1 MKRIHI
7 SDQTNFIGC
16 WNLNDVNLCSNIV
29 DFFEN
34 NKESHTKGSGISGV
48 DEKRKKS
55 TDMNIHPKNLNKDEF
70 KYLRE
75 YINKLFICYQDYKKI
90 WPFLN
95 QTLSVLDVPGFNI
108 QKYEKGGHFAA
119 MHCERG
125 SIPVMHRVLAWMT
138 YLNDVEDGGET
149 YFEHFDLKI
158 KPEVGKTLIWPAEW
172 THSHRGEILNSGLKY
187 IVTGWMIFPFNF
199 QVPQK
204 V

>member
-1 MKRIHI
+1 M
-7 SDQTNFIGC
+7 
-16 WNLNDVNLCSNIV
+16 
-29 DFFEN
+29 
-34 NKESHTKGSGISGV
+34 
-48 DEKRKKS
+48 
-55 TDMNIHPKNLNKDEF
+55 
-70 KYLRE
+70 
-75 YINKLFICYQDYKKI
+75 
-90 WPFLN
+90 
-95 QTLSVLDVPGFNI
+95 LDVPGFNI

-149 YFEHFDLKI
+149 YFEHFNLKI